1 MQSET
6 YTNGYFNLEDIL
18 ASQERIHCKFEIE
31 VANMGF
37 LDSSSVD
44 EHIKVGTKLDFPAWL
59 VKSIYNDKFKFVNI
73 EIPKWYKNFY
83 HEILKADANVVDL
96 RKMGPY
102 YYHFGSHLVTI
113 VDVDVA
119 QSIAKILLWTFR
131 NRFRKIMD
139 LSSQTDHR
147 DLYKSIT
154 KLDVTETEI
163 YKAGQLDMMGFI
175 RWQRREFC
183 KLLPSVIVT
192 ANKNKRKR
200 INSVDNSIDAKGNN
214 EISVK
219 W

>member
-6 YTNGYFNLEDIL
+6 YSNGYFNIEDIL

-44 EHIKVGTKLDFPAWL
+44 ENIKVGTKLDFPAWL

-83 HEILKADANVVDL
+83 HEILRADANVVDL

-102 YYHFGSHLVTI
+102 YYHFGRHLVTI
-113 VDVDVA
+113 VDVDVG

-154 KLDVTETEI
+154 KLDITETEI
-163 YKAGQLDMMGFI
+163 YKAGQVDMIGFI
-175 RWQRREFC
+175 KWQRREFC

-219 W
+219 

>member
-1 MQSET
+1 
-6 YTNGYFNLEDIL
+6 
-18 ASQERIHCKFEIE
+18 
-31 VANMGF
+31 
-37 LDSSSVD
+37 
-44 EHIKVGTKLDFPAWL
+44 
-59 VKSIYNDKFKFVNI
+59 
-73 EIPKWYKNFY
+73 
-83 HEILKADANVVDL
+83 
-96 RKMGPY
+96 MGPY

-113 VDVDVA
+113 VDVDVG

-219 W
+219 

>member
-6 YTNGYFNLEDIL
+6 YTNGYFNIEDIL

-59 VKSIYNDKFKFVNI
+59 VKSIFNDKFKFVNI

-102 YYHFGSHLVTI
+102 YYHFGRHLVTI
-113 VDVDVA
+113 VDVDVG
-119 QSIAKILLWTFR
+119 QSIAKILLW
-131 NRFRKIMD
+131 
-139 LSSQTDHR
+139 
-147 DLYKSIT
+147 
-154 KLDVTETEI
+154 
-163 YKAGQLDMMGFI
+163 
-175 RWQRREFC
+175 
-183 KLLPSVIVT
+183 VT
-192 ANKNKRKR
+192 AH
-200 INSVDNSIDAKGNN
+200 AKF
-214 EISVK
+214 IFDF
-219 W
+219 